1 VIFGI
6 GGTVIMA
13 FRVIMVL
20 LRVVIVMVDQLG
32 VLKKGMRTRWHPE
45 RQHG

>member
-1 VIFGI
+1 MILRV

-13 FRVIMVL
+13 LRIFMVV
-20 LRVVIVMVDQLG
+20 LRVVMVDQIS
-32 VLKKGMRTRWHPE
+32 VLKKGMRTRWHPQ